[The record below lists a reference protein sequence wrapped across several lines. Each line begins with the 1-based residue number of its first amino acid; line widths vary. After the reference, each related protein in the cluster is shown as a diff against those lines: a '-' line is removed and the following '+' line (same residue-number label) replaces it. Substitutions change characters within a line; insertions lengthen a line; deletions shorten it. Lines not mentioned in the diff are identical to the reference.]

1 MEPSRGRPHAAQKGN
16 NSAAISRRDR
26 TANQSIRMI
35 APLATAAIRPARS
48 ASGAKVNGVWKVVD
62 VYFNGVSQLILHRT
76 EFAEAIASGGPPAMA
91 LIAHLNNVSDGL
103 MKQPRLPGD
112 RVHFPR

>member
-1 MEPSRGRPHAAQKGN
+1 
-16 NSAAISRRDR
+16 
-26 TANQSIRMI
+26 MI

-62 VYFNGVSQLILHRT
+62 VYFNEVSQLILHRT
-76 EFAEAIASGGPPAMA
+76 EFAEAIASGGPPA
-91 LIAHLNNVSDGL
+91 LTAHLNNVSDGL